1 MSFAPF
7 SAPAG
12 TPDYHAFLS
21 AFSPEREAARLAG
34 SLQALNACVECCSRH
49 LGGQRLA
56 LRAID
61 ADGQRR
67 DYSFEQL
74 DTAAARFANVLV
86 AHGVRPGERV
96 AGLLPRTFELLV
108 TILGS

>member
-1 MSFAPF
+1 LPPSLP
-7 SAPAG
+7 
-12 TPDYHAFLS
+12 
-21 AFSPEREAARLAG
+21 
-34 SLQALNACVECCSRH
+34 LQALNACVECCSRH

-74 DTAAARFANVLV
+74 DTAAARFANLL
-86 AHGVRPGERV
+86 ATHGIRPGERV